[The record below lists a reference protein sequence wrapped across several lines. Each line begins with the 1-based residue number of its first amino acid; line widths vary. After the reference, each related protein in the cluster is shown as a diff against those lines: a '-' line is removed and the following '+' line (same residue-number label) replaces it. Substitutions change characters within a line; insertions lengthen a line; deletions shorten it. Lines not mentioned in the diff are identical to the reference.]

1 MTIVFDSRTLKFV
14 FGIGTFEMALC
25 GLIVLLVYGP
35 DKLPTVARKVGRFLR
50 DFKQISDAIT
60 VAVRREMNS
69 LERIADEE
77 DAKKK
82 LESQPIETHTPDIQ
96 HDVIKEEETT
106 NHVTESI
113 SRD

>member
-1 MTIVFDSRTLKFV
+1 MTIALDSRTLKLV

-35 DKLPTVARKVGRFLR
+35 DKLPTVARKAGRFIR
-50 DFKQISDAIT
+50 DFKQISDAVTI
-60 VAVRREMNS
+60 AVRREMNS
-69 LERIADEE
+69 LERLADEE

-82 LESQPIETHTPDIQ
+82 LDAQTPETVTQDAQ
-96 HDVIKEEETT
+96 SEAVKEETT

-113 SRD
+113 PRD